1 MAPTAT
7 WTAPRD
13 WTAGETL
20 SAANF
25 DTYLSSNLLW
35 LKTPPTETDTFTG
48 ADITTTS
55 TSFVVA
61 TGLSIALTTTGGRVL
76 LGFSGVVSNSNANQA
91 VNVSFY
97 YDATLQGNAT
107 YGYTQYVSVTG
118 GQRGGATMTMITPAL
133 SAGAH
138 TFEVHWKVSAN
149 TGTMYADC
157 HFYAREV

>member
-25 DTYLSSNLLW
+25 DTYISSNLMW
-35 LKTPPTETDTFTG
+35 LKTPPTDTDTFTG

-61 TGLSIALTTTGGRVL
+61 TGLSITFTTTGGRVL
-76 LGFSGVVSNSNANQA
+76 LGFSGVASNSTAGQA
-91 VNVSFY
+91 ENFTFTV
-97 YDATLQGNAT
+97 DATAAGHAT
-107 YGYTQYVSVTG
+107 YGL
-118 GQRGGATMTMITPAL
+118 GQVYSPANNSRGGVALTYLTAAL
-133 SAGAH
+133 SAASH
-138 TFEVHWKVSAN
+138 TFEVHWKVTAN
-149 TGTMYADC
+149 TGTLYADC